1 LRRPPNDLPFAIV
14 LILLVAFYFWT
25 ASNGYPLREA
35 PRDGYYNMLTA
46 ALAAGQLHLLE
57 EPKPEMFELS
67 RPYEPGK
74 NAPARIHD
82 ASLYR
87 GRYYL
92 YFGVVPVI
100 VALLPWRLVG
110 LGVLPEAV
118 AALAF
123 AVGGLL
129 FWLAVLRRLFRDHL
143 PDTAKGTQAGAALV
157 LGIASVVPF
166 ILRCPFVYE
175 VAIAGGYFFLAG
187 ACFFFLSVGDE
198 SGRRLLRLAAGGLF
212 LGLAVG
218 CRPNL
223 LVAAPLLPLL
233 ALPAW
238 PGTPRGR
245 LRAVLAVAVP
255 LGLCLF
261 LLGLYNRARFDS
273 WTEFGARYQLQG
285 LRPVSWFDPRAVPVA
300 LYFHFLA
307 PPHPR
312 LDFPFL
318 SVVASYPGTGPEGF
332 FMGDTTGLLL
342 HAPFVLVLL
351 LAAPLL
357 RSAPVE
363 DAPRLRGRLAVLVAT
378 GLVIPVLTSFV
389 FASAAM
395 RFEVDFASFLV
406 LPALVLLV
414 VADRRGGPRRGL
426 GRAVTAVL
434 VAWSLLAGVAF
445 SLQGG
450 SDGLRVF
457 NPAAFAALERRF
469 EPLRVLL
476 GRLFVRDSRGTF
488 RARIA
493 FPERAAAPEEPVLSS
508 GTADAHDVLSSK
520 QAGPGLFALE
530 IRPARGP
537 ARATR
542 PLPFAPGRFYDLVLE
557 LDAVRRSVV
566 GRVDGEVAFRL
577 EAPIGA
583 VPPNRIEYGRGPRG
597 HGAISIGRFSGTIV
611 PEQMMWAGRP
621 GLESLPPISVRPAV
635 HTDSALEMPPS
646 PAPGL
651 LWVPAGREGSYLYT
665 GAEWRWI
672 PRTFLDRVSVRRK
685 VDFAPLPGGTVEPL
699 VSSGDPEAA
708 DAVYVRRIGADRAAV
723 GLARWRGAWELGPTG
738 APFPAPPGRARDLVA
753 LLDRATGDVVV
764 EVDGK
769 EVLRT
774 RADLAP
780 IDRSLIALGRSPEG
794 LTLGRGDFA
803 GRLSP

>member
-1 LRRPPNDLPFAIV
+1 V
-14 LILLVAFYFWT
+14 SILLVSFYWWT
-25 ASNGYPLREA
+25 AANGYPLREA
-35 PRDGYYNMLTA
+35 PRDGYYNMLTR

-57 EPKPEMFELS
+57 EPKPEMFELN

-92 YFGVVPVI
+92 YFGVVPV
-100 VALLPWRLVG
+100 VVLFLPWRLAG
-110 LGVLPEAV
+110 LGDLPEAI

-123 AVGGLL
+123 AVGGLA

-143 PDTAKGTQAGAALV
+143 PDAPGWVRAGAALV

-166 ILRCPFVYE
+166 ILRCSFVYE

-187 ACFFFLSVGDE
+187 ACYFFLSADAE
-198 SGRRLLRLAAGGLF
+198 DSLRVKDLAAGALF

-223 LVAAPLLPLL
+223 LVAALFLPWLAFPAWLL
-233 ALPAW
+233 A
-238 PGTPRGR
+238 TRGR
-245 LRAVLAVAVP
+245 LRALLAVALP
-255 LGLCLF
+255 LALCLF

-332 FMGDTTGLLL
+332 FMGDTTGLVM

-351 LAAPLL
+351 FASRVL
-357 RSAPVE
+357 RDAPV
-363 DAPRLRGRLAVLVAT
+363 DRPWKLRGRLAVLVAT
-378 GLVIPVLTSFV
+378 GLLIPVLTSFV

-406 LPALVLLV
+406 VPSLVL
-414 VADRRGGPRRGL
+414 VAIALQKEGPQRGL
-426 GRAVTAVL
+426 VRAGAAVL
-434 VAWSLLAGVAF
+434 VAWSVLAGFAM

-476 GRLFVRDSRGTF
+476 GRVFVRDNRGTF
-488 RARIA
+488 RFRIA
-493 FPERAAAPEEPVLSS
+493 FPERAAEEEEPVLTS
-508 GTADAHDVLSSK
+508 GSTDVHDVLAAK
-520 QAGPGLFALE
+520 QVGPGLFQLVL
-530 IRPARGP
+530 RPASGP
-537 ARATR
+537 PQATS
-542 PLPFAPGRFYDLVLE
+542 PLPFIPGRFYDVAVE
-557 LDAVRRSVV
+557 LDHVRRALV
-566 GRVDGEVAFRL
+566 GRVDGRPAFRL
-577 EAPIGA
+577 EGRLGT
-583 VPPNRIEYGRGPRG
+583 VHPNLIEYGRGARG
-597 HGAISIGRFSGTIV
+597 HGAISIGRFSGTIM

-621 GLESLPPISVRPAV
+621 GLESLPPLSSLPAV
-635 HTDSALEMPPS
+635 HTESALEMPAS
-646 PAPGL
+646 PTPGL
-651 LWVPAGREGSYLYT
+651 LWIPAGKEGSYLYAGT
-665 GAEWRWI
+665 EWRWI
-672 PRTFLDRVSVRRK
+672 PRTFVDRVSVRRK
-685 VDFAPLPGGTVEPL
+685 ADFAPLGAGAVEPL
-699 VSSGDPEAA
+699 VSSGDKEAA
-708 DAVYVRRIGADRAAV
+708 DAIYVRRLGADRAAA

-738 APFPAPPGRARDLVA
+738 PPFPMPAGRPRDLFVV
-753 LLDRATGDVVV
+753 LDRANGDVML
-764 EVDGK
+764 EIDGK